1 MLTHMQHLKHNSP
14 GAWAKRYYLATRGV
28 MELILRPYDVG
39 PAQWYVLWHLANK
52 GPTTQRDLLAMLDME
67 KPALSEVVRALVRKG
82 LIVQTPDVTD
92 QRQRMLKIT
101 PAGMR
106 LWRKMPDP
114 IDLILKTS
122 FDGMD
127 ADQLAIV
134 VQVLQTATQRLH
146 DYLEEKR

>member
-1 MLTHMQHLKHNSP
+1 MEHLKRDSA
-14 GAWAKRYYLATRGV
+14 GAWAKRYYFATRVV
-28 MELILRPYDVG
+28 MESILRPYDVG

-52 GPTTQRDLLAMLDME
+52 GPTPQRDLLAMLDME
-67 KPALSEVVRALVRKG
+67 KAALSEVVRALVGKG
-82 LIVQTPDVTD
+82 FIAQTPGLAD

-101 PAGMR
+101 PAGMK

-146 DYLEEKR
+146 DYLGEKR